1 MLKIVSPDIT
11 HKSDIGGVALD
22 LQGADAVRRAASE
35 MLARVAK
42 ARPEARIE
50 GIAVQPMVRR
60 SGAPELIL
68 GMVEDAMFGPVILF
82 GQGGT
87 AVELIDDKAL
97 ALPPLNLTLA
107 RALIAQTRVARLMGG
122 VRGAPPVDTDA
133 VALALV
139 RIAQLVIDFAEI
151 AELDV
156 NPLLADANGIV
167 ALDARIRVV
176 AGARRGEDRL
186 AIRPYPQGLEATEHL
201 ADGRPV
207 RIRPVRPEDA
217 PAFVDAFA
225 RLSQQSVRMRFFAPL
240 KELSPAWLAR
250 LTQIDYDR
258 EMALVAVLP
267 PEQGGLVGVARLVAD
282 PDGERAE
289 YAVIVRDDV
298 ARRGLGEALMR
309 RLVAYARARGIGS
322 LEGRVLGENRPML
335 ALAAKLGFACVP
347 DPDDAGV
354 VRTSLVLDSGD
365 G

>member
-1 MLKIVSPDIT
+1 M
-11 HKSDIGGVALD
+11 HN
-22 LQGADAVRRAASE
+22 AAAA
-35 MLARVAK
+35 MLARVAN

-60 SGAPELIL
+60 PGAIELIL
-68 GMVEDAMFGPVILF
+68 GMVADSMFGPVILF
-82 GQGGT
+82 GQGGV

-97 ALPPLNLTLA
+97 ALPPLNLALA
-107 RALIAQTRVARLMGG
+107 HALVDKTRVARLMGG
-122 VRGAPPVDTDA
+122 VRGAPPVDGDA

-156 NPLLADANGIV
+156 NPLIVDADGIV
-167 ALDARIRVV
+167 ALDARIRVAR
-176 AGARRGEDRL
+176 AGRSGEDRL
-186 AIRPYPQGLEATEHL
+186 AIRPYPQALEATEHL
-201 ADGRPV
+201 ADGRAV

-267 PEQGGLVGVARLVAD
+267 PEQGGLVGVVRLAAD
-282 PDGERAE
+282 PDNERAE

-298 ARRGLGEALMR
+298 VRRGLGEALMR
-309 RLVAYARARGIGS
+309 RLIAYARGRGIGQ
-322 LEGRVLGENRPML
+322 LEGRVLAENHAML
-335 ALAAKLGFACVP
+335 ALARKLGFRCAD
-347 DPDDAGV
+347 DPVDPGV
-354 VRTSLVLDSGD
+354 VQAVLVLDSP
-365 G
+365 